1 MKIEMPK
8 KAKHIIETIQRA
20 GFEAYIVGGCVRD
33 SLLGREPEDWD
44 ITTSAKPWQIK
55 EMFDRTIDTGIQHGT
70 VTVML
75 DKEGFEVTTYRIDGK
90 YEDGRHP
97 REVIFTPSLIEDL
110 KRRDFTIN
118 AMAYNEEGGLIDVFG
133 GLRDM
138 EEKTIRCVG
147 DPKERFSEDALR
159 IMRAIRFSAQL
170 GYGIEKRTKEA
181 IRVMSPALKGISAE
195 RIQVELV
202 KLIISPHPDYLREAY
217 ETGITKVIL
226 PEFDQAMDTPQ
237 NHPHHKYNVG
247 EHTLAALI
255 QTEPDRILRLSV
267 LLHDIGKPS
276 TLSTDEKGVNHFYG
290 HASVGAQMAEKILKR
305 LRFDNDTISQVSKV
319 VRYHDYG
326 NEWDPDMRMVRRAV
340 NKIGQDV
347 FPLLFPIKRADIL
360 AQSGYLQ
367 AEKLERL
374 EKWHMLYQEVL
385 KQRQCVS
392 LKDLAVT
399 GSDLIALGMKP
410 GRKLGEALQGLLELV
425 MEDPELNQ
433 KEKLLQEAEKYI

>member
-217 ETGITKVIL
+217 ETGVTKVIL

-276 TLSTDEKGVNHFYG
+276 TLSTDEKGENHFYG

>member
-147 DPKERFSEDALR
+147 APKERFSEDALR

-217 ETGITKVIL
+217 ETGVTKVIL

>member
-8 KAKHIIETIQRA
+8 KAKHIIKTIQRA

-217 ETGITKVIL
+217 ETGVTKVIL